1 MLQNANKIMKIQNLK
16 TFNLS
21 YFLGNNCFGYN
32 AFQNSLTSHTDN
44 RKNSLLVLG
53 KRPTDYINGSVG
65 AAEKKFSINFS
76 KAKKKILLKFPS

>member
-1 MLQNANKIMKIQNLK
+1 MLQNANKIMKIQRLK

-21 YFLGNNCFGYN
+21 CFGYN

-53 KRPTDYINGSVG
+53 KGPTDYINGSVG